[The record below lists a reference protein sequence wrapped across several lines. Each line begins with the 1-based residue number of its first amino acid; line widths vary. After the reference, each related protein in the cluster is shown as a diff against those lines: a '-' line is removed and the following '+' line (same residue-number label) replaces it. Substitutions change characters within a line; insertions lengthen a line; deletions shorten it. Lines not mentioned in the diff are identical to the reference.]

1 MPRAREKESKPGN
14 RARAARGNNRRPEM
28 ESCTARQ
35 KLVVLQANCVAKLQF
50 LDLGLGVS
58 WQDLVWGLIV
68 LMERIR
74 S

>member
-1 MPRAREKESKPGN
+1 
-14 RARAARGNNRRPEM
+14 M

-68 LMERIR
+68 PMERIR